1 MERRSDFSLILLSA
15 TTFVGGLALGLLLTP
30 ESSAKKRK
38 WIEKRAKEW
47 SRWFDLQ
54 SQATL
59 HKGENEIKRLKTN
72 IHSGLKSN
80 FPDLF
85 EATEHIDLH
94 YHDFK
99 HR

>member
-1 MERRSDFSLILLSA
+1 MERRSDISLILLSA
-15 TTFVGGLALGLLLTP
+15 TSFMGGLALGLLLTP
-30 ESSAKKRK
+30 ESRIKKNK
-38 WIEKRAKEW
+38 WIEKRTKEW
-47 SRWFDLQ
+47 LHWLDQQ
-54 SQATL
+54 SHTTL
-59 HKGENEIKRLKTN
+59 HKGEAEIERLKSN